1 MGQQCFKQ
9 VRLDPHVFQLRD
21 FCRDDALCHRTG
33 GQHVGSGRLHNIAA
47 KAQSFTAIEAIAF
60 ILIAIELY
68 GPVTGVPPGPWR
80 EVPGQIIRQ

>member
-1 MGQQCFKQ
+1 
-9 VRLDPHVFQLRD
+9 V
-21 FCRDDALCHRTG
+21 CHRTG

-68 GPVTGVPPGPWR
+68 GPVLGGSSPDLGAKFRVK
-80 EVPGQIIRQ
+80 